1 MCSNPLNPLP
11 SQAIVE
17 ESSEAIIQTARL
29 RDGYLTTAQRRTE
42 QILAPTG
49 PFKPLLE
56 KYMATVAPNRY
67 KAVDLVKVRGDIGKF
82 LRFVVQDLRIVD
94 LDQIRPSTIT
104 RYIERQ
110 RANGLTSHNFLGHLA
125 SFFVWLISQELYDRG
140 NPVINNLHRGQMH
153 SELDSSA
160 STQ

>member
-1 MCSNPLNPLP
+1 MCSKPQGPRP
-11 SQAIVE
+11 SEAVE
-17 ESSEAIIQTARL
+17 ESTNAIIQIARL
-29 RDGYLTTAQRRTE
+29 RDGYRTASHHRTE

-49 PFKPLLE
+49 TFRPLVE

-67 KAVDLVKVRGDIGKF
+67 KAVDLIKVRGSIGKF

-104 RYIERQ
+104 CYIERQ

-140 NPVINNLHRGQMH
+140 NPIINNLHRGQM
-153 SELDSSA
+153 SSKPYPPTA
-160 STQ
+160 NL